1 MGYMIFYDMNKG
13 DYRTFVY
20 DLITAFE
27 QDGVKYDIV

>member
-1 MGYMIFYDMNKG
+1 MNKG

>member
-1 MGYMIFYDMNKG
+1 MNKG
-13 DYRTFVY
+13 AYRTFVY

>member
-1 MGYMIFYDMNKG
+1 MNKG

-27 QDGVKYDIV
+27 QDGVKYDVV